1 MKHSCFS
8 IGVALSVTLALASAQ
23 AAVGLKVVDVQWD
36 ARTPMHTSAKVGS
49 LGADALGIALGNHGA
64 WGQVMDDKTGLCS
77 ELRTR
82 FAIANSL
89 SKGVSAYPDNTW
101 YCRIGEMKNLQ
112 IAPGTKGEAVLTFD
126 VTDSH
131 LEAKFTQPN
140 VGKWADPR
148 GAFDWDMTVTV
159 RVGIGKRMVQGKPG
173 QFGPPTL
180 IVRNAEVQLKNVRA
194 DSMNVVADFLMW
206 FKDALIAFMQSK
218 PLTVTNSVDAQIAG
232 LANTLVPAGK
242 ELAGLWVQ
250 NGYALVAL
258 NPQPLPP
265 GAYENC
271 CDGRVSGRVH
281 WPKSLGAPVSC
292 AAINLERAVFVAPPP
307 LAQPEPPLFSGSPR
321 AGKPTSSVVFATQAP
336 VDAGSEYHCDYSFA
350 AGSRMAVDMGGG
362 RFAIAGKGQQITI
375 VDLALEAPQS
385 LVLAGAT
392 NVNLVG
398 QGMTASLRPPPGTEP
413 PRHYDPRSNARRE
426 VGVAGALPSTAPG
439 SRQAPALPLPGA
451 GNTPNW
457 GGAAAPQSA
466 LGGSTVALG
475 ATAWGAPAMGG
486 GPQPQAPRSAPVA
499 TTPPGQAVAVQKV
512 APGREAA
519 VQAMAPAAM
528 AATTVAPPLSARS
541 SGDLPPVAV
550 AAVAPGA
557 TGRAATLMSAC
568 VTDPRPRVATIE
580 GQSGHASVRWGQ
592 RVRIS
597 GCGFGTAGQVGLTVG
612 APAPGSNCGGD
623 PAAQYFA
630 YCTFAPMIV
639 ESWSDDAIV
648 ARLPEATGGEM
659 YRATVDKLAVRV
671 LPAHAKASLL
681 SAFDN
686 RIVGVGQ

>member
-271 CDGRVSGRVH
+271 CDG
-281 WPKSLGAPVSC
+281 
-292 AAINLERAVFVAPPP
+292 
-307 LAQPEPPLFSGSPR
+307 
-321 AGKPTSSVVFATQAP
+321 
-336 VDAGSEYHCDYSFA
+336 
-350 AGSRMAVDMGGG
+350 
-362 RFAIAGKGQQITI
+362 
-375 VDLALEAPQS
+375 
-385 LVLAGAT
+385 
-392 NVNLVG
+392 
-398 QGMTASLRPPPGTEP
+398 
-413 PRHYDPRSNARRE
+413 
-426 VGVAGALPSTAPG
+426 
-439 SRQAPALPLPGA
+439 
-451 GNTPNW
+451 
-457 GGAAAPQSA
+457 
-466 LGGSTVALG
+466 
-475 ATAWGAPAMGG
+475 
-486 GPQPQAPRSAPVA
+486 
-499 TTPPGQAVAVQKV
+499 
-512 APGREAA
+512 
-519 VQAMAPAAM
+519 
-528 AATTVAPPLSARS
+528 
-541 SGDLPPVAV
+541 
-550 AAVAPGA
+550 
-557 TGRAATLMSAC
+557 
-568 VTDPRPRVATIE
+568 
-580 GQSGHASVRWGQ
+580 
-592 RVRIS
+592 
-597 GCGFGTAGQVGLTVG
+597 
-612 APAPGSNCGGD
+612 
-623 PAAQYFA
+623 
-630 YCTFAPMIV
+630 
-639 ESWSDDAIV
+639 
-648 ARLPEATGGEM
+648 
-659 YRATVDKLAVRV
+659 
-671 LPAHAKASLL
+671 
-681 SAFDN
+681 
-686 RIVGVGQ
+686 

>member
-1 MKHSCFS
+1 MKHSNLS
-8 IGVALSVTLALASAQ
+8 IGAALAASLALASAQ

-36 ARTPMHTSAKVGS
+36 ARTPMQTSAKVGN
-49 LGADALGIALGNHGA
+49 LGTDALGIALGNHGA
-64 WGQVMDDKTGLCS
+64 WGQVMDEKTGLCS

-82 FAIANSL
+82 FTQANSL

-112 IAPGTKGEAVLTFD
+112 IAPGAKGEAVLTFD
-126 VTDSH
+126 VADSH
-131 LEAKFTQPN
+131 LEAKFTQPA

-148 GAFDWDMTVTV
+148 GAFDWDMAVTV
-159 RVGIGKRMVQGKPG
+159 RVGIGGRPIKGKPG
-173 QFGPPTL
+173 QFGPPTM

-194 DSMNVVADFLMW
+194 DSMNVVADLLMW

-218 PLTVTNSVDAQIAG
+218 PLTVTKSVDAQVAG

-258 NPQPLPP
+258 KPQPLPP

-271 CDGRVSGRVH
+271 CDGKVSGRVH
-281 WPKSLGAPVSC
+281 WPKSLGAPASC

-321 AGKPTSSVVFATQAP
+321 ADKPTSSVVFATQTP
-336 VDAGSEYHCDYSFA
+336 VDTGSEYHCDYSFG

-375 VDLALEAPQS
+375 VDLSLEAHQS
-385 LVLAGAT
+385 LVLAGAN

-398 QGMTASLRPPPGTEP
+398 QGMTASLRPPPGMEP
-413 PRHYDPRSNARRE
+413 PRPYDPRSNARRE
-426 VGVAGALPSTAPG
+426 VAVAGAMPSTAPG
-439 SRQAPALPLPGA
+439 SRQAPAVSLPGA

-457 GGAAAPQSA
+457 SGAAAPQTA
-466 LGGSTVALG
+466 LGGGTVAPGANALG
-475 ATAWGAPAMGG
+475 MPAMVG
-486 GPQPQAPRSAPVA
+486 GPQPQAPRSAPV
-499 TTPPGQAVAVQKV
+499 TTTMPGQAAAVQKV

-519 VQAMAPAAM
+519 VQAMAPAAV
-528 AATTVAPPLSARS
+528 AATPAASPLSARS
-541 SGDLPPVAV
+541 SSDLRPVA
-550 AAVAPGA
+550 AAAPGA

-568 VTDPRPRVATIE
+568 VADPRPRIATIE

-597 GCGFGTAGQVGLTVG
+597 GCGFGTAGQVGLTIG
-612 APAPGSNCGGD
+612 APAPATNCGGD
-623 PAAQYFA
+623 PATQYFA
-630 YCTFAPMIV
+630 YCTFAPMVV

-648 ARLPEATGGEM
+648 ARLPEATGGEL

-671 LPAHAKASLL
+671 LPANAKASLL
-681 SAFDN
+681 SAFNN